1 MQRISGRGSKG
12 IAAAL
17 TLSLSREAGEGTRTA
32 SLPSPARG
40 RGDGGEGQ
48 GRNARTPACEP
59 FGMKPF
65 LAATLIG
72 LAAFAAPAVRA
83 AERPVVVE
91 LFTSQGCSSCP
102 PADAVLAELAKRP
115 GILALAFHV
124 DYWDRLGWKDPF
136 SSPMATARQR
146 AYARL
151 LGLRT
156 VYTPQMVVDGADEFV
171 GSDRRAVARALDRA
185 KARAGEPGIGVELR
199 REGGFLVVRVAS
211 VAAPSRIAVQLVAFA
226 PAHVTR
232 VTAGENGGR
241 VLANANVVR
250 AVDTLGTAGT
260 EPAEWRAAADPAL
273 GYAALVQGP
282 DGRVLG
288 AATVPPGG

>member
-1 MQRISGRGSKG
+1 MNRFL
-12 IAAAL
+12 AAAL
-17 TLSLSREAGEGTRTA
+17 
-32 SLPSPARG
+32 
-40 RGDGGEGQ
+40 
-48 GRNARTPACEP
+48 
-59 FGMKPF
+59 
-65 LAATLIG
+65 IG
-72 LAAFAAPAVRA
+72 VAAFAAPAVRA

-171 GSDRRAVARALDRA
+171 GSDRRAVVRALDRA
-185 KARAGEPGIGVELR
+185 KARAAEPGVGVELR
-199 REGGFLVVRVAS
+199 RAGEFLVVRVAS
-211 VAAPSRIAVQLVAFA
+211 VASLSRLAVQLVSFA

-241 VLANANVVR
+241 LLANANVVR
-250 AVDTLGTAGT
+250 AVDTLGAAGAD
-260 EPAEWRAAADPAL
+260 PAEWRVAADPAV

>member
-1 MQRISGRGSKG
+1 
-12 IAAAL
+12 
-17 TLSLSREAGEGTRTA
+17 
-32 SLPSPARG
+32 
-40 RGDGGEGQ
+40 
-48 GRNARTPACEP
+48 
-59 FGMKPF
+59 MKPF

-115 GILALAFHV
+115 GVLALAFHV

-185 KARAGEPGIGVELR
+185 KTRAADPGIGVELR
-199 REGGFLVVRVAS
+199 REGGMLVVRVAS

-250 AVDTLGTAGT
+250 AVDTLGTAGA